1 LIQIVCKLNDT
12 LFSPEFVG
20 QHRKNKTDFT
30 RKRSLTFPHLI
41 GFMLNMVNGS
51 IQSELSRFFHV
62 IQNKSNCPDTVTSA
76 AFCKA
81 RKKISYTAFKS
92 LNNKLVETFYE
103 SSLVKRWNGL
113 RLLAVDGS
121 VTKLPN
127 TQELLDH
134 FGKAR
139 LHSNRPAARLSQL
152 YDVSNKITVDLEV
165 GLHSTGERDLAVK
178 HLSYAGT
185 GDLVLYD
192 RGYPATWLFILHKQK
207 GIQFCA
213 RATLDSSNIIK
224 EFVNSGKN
232 DALVTFPCVEKSLR
246 KCRKLGLP
254 TTPITLRLIR
264 IELSKNSI
272 EVLITS
278 LLDQDQFPYKEF
290 KILYHQRWFIE
301 EDYKIM
307 KSRLEIENFS
317 GFSVEAIQQ
326 DIHAKVLTKN
336 LAALSIIEAESIT
349 KEKYKHRKFRYKIN
363 FTYALSQLK
372 DNIIR
377 FILRISESNLSGVF
391 INQIA
396 CAVNAVR
403 PGRKFDRGER
413 NIRRNKY
420 PTAYKRVR

>member
-1 LIQIVCKLNDT
+1 
-12 LFSPEFVG
+12 
-20 QHRKNKTDFT
+20 
-30 RKRSLTFPHLI
+30 
-41 GFMLNMVNGS
+41 MVNGS
-51 IQSELSRFFHV
+51 IQSELSRFFKV
-62 IQNKSNCPDTVTSA
+62 IQNKHISSDTVTSA

-81 RKKISYTAFKS
+81 RKKICYTAFKS
-92 LNNKLVETFYE
+92 LNNNLVEIFYK

-121 VTKLPN
+121 VTQLPN
-127 TQELLDH
+127 TQELHDH

-139 LHSNRPAARLSQL
+139 RHSNHPAARLSQL

-165 GLHSTGERDLAVK
+165 GMHSTGERDLAVK
-178 HLSYAGT
+178 HLSCAGT
-185 GDLVLYD
+185 DDLVLYD

-207 GIQFCA
+207 DIHFCA
-213 RATLDSSNIIK
+213 RATLDSSNILK
-224 EFVNSGKN
+224 EFIISGKN
-232 DALVTFPCVEKSLR
+232 DVLVTFPCVEKSLS

-254 TTPITLRLIR
+254 TTSITLRLVR
-264 IELSKNSI
+264 IKLSKNYS

-278 LLDQDQFPYKEF
+278 LLDQEQFPYIEF

-317 GFSVEAIQQ
+317 GFSVEAIKQ

-336 LAALSIIEAESIT
+336 LAAIAIMEAENIA
-349 KEKYKHRKFRYKIN
+349 KEKYKHRKLSYKIN

-377 FILRISESNLSGVF
+377 FIFRIAESNLSGIF

-413 NIRRNKY
+413 NIRRIKY

>member
-1 LIQIVCKLNDT
+1 
-12 LFSPEFVG
+12 
-20 QHRKNKTDFT
+20 
-30 RKRSLTFPHLI
+30 
-41 GFMLNMVNGS
+41 MLNMVNSS

-62 IQNKSNCPDTVTSA
+62 IQNESISTDTVTSA

-92 LNNKLVETFYE
+92 LNNNLVKTFYE

-139 LHSNRPAARLSQL
+139 SHSNYPAARLSQL
-152 YDVSNKITVDLEV
+152 YDVSNKVTVDLEV
-165 GLHSTGERDLAVK
+165 GLHSTGERELAIK
-178 HLSYAGT
+178 HLACAGA

-207 GIQFCA
+207 DIHFCA

-224 EFVNSGKN
+224 EFVNSGKSE
-232 DALVTFPCVEKSLR
+232 ALVTFPCVEKSLR

-254 TTPITLRLIR
+254 TAPITLRLIR
-264 IELSKNSI
+264 IELSKNNI

-278 LLDQDQFPYKEF
+278 LLDQDQFSLKDF
-290 KILYHQRWFIE
+290 KTLYHQRWFIE

-317 GFSVEAIQQ
+317 GLSVEAIKQ

-336 LAALSIIEAESIT
+336 LAAIAIMEAESIT
-349 KEKYKHRKFRYKIN
+349 KEKYKHRKLSYKIN
-363 FTYALSQLK
+363 FTYVLSQLK
-372 DNIIR
+372 DNVIR
-377 FILRISESNLSGVF
+377 FILRIAESTLSGVF
-391 INQIA
+391 IRQIA

-413 NIRRNKY
+413 NRRRNKY
-420 PTAYKRVR
+420 PTTYKRVS